1 MKDKKTEGKA
11 PRKFRWSAVDACI
24 LLLVLAVLGGL
35 VYRVADAALRK
46 QDDGERVMYAV
57 YFTVEDTHK
66 DVISE
71 IRGFD
76 AVYDYEDGTKL
87 GHIAAYENPATGEY
101 APVITVKPAMNTA
114 NSDYVSAT
122 GCMIC
127 TNATENDGSLRVDG
141 SGRYLTPG
149 TTLMI
154 RTDRALL
161 TVRITEIRV
170 HG

>member
-1 MKDKKTEGKA
+1 MKDKKTEGKS
-11 PRKFRWSAVDACI
+11 PRKFRWSAVDTCI

-35 VYRVADAALRK
+35 VYRVADAALGR
-46 QDDGERVMYAV
+46 QDNGKRVMYAV
-57 YFTVEDTHK
+57 YFTVEDTHMN
-66 DVISE
+66 VLSE
-71 IRGFD
+71 VRGFD
-76 AVYDYEDGTKL
+76 AVYDYEDGAKL
-87 GHIAAYENPATGEY
+87 GHIAAYEDPATGEY
-101 APVITVKPAMNTA
+101 APVMTVKPAVNIA
-114 NSDYVSAT
+114 NGDYVSAT

-127 TNATENDGSLRVDG
+127 TSATESGGSLRVDG

-149 TTLMI
+149 ATLMI